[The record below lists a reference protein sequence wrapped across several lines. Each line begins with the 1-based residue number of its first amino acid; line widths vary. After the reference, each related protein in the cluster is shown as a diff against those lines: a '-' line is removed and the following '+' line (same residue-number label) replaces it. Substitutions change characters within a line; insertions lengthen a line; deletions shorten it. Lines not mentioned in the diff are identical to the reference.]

1 MYGSASSTNCTR
13 VSDDATVS
21 LPHGRSNPDLDAER
35 SLNLEM
41 GWRFHSDRLRV
52 GVSVF
57 RDKYSNFIDTAQYL
71 ADEGVQ
77 YRNSCGK
84 ISNGSYGWM
93 CSAAA
98 SDSAP

>member
-41 GWRFHSDRLRV
+41 GW
-52 GVSVF
+52 
-57 RDKYSNFIDTAQYL
+57 
-71 ADEGVQ
+71 
-77 YRNSCGK
+77 
-84 ISNGSYGWM
+84 
-93 CSAAA
+93 
-98 SDSAP
+98 

>member
-1 MYGSASSTNCTR
+1 
-13 VSDDATVS
+13 
-21 LPHGRSNPDLDAER
+21 
-35 SLNLEM
+35 
-41 GWRFHSDRLRV
+41 V

-93 CSAAA
+93 CSAATP
-98 SDSAP
+98 SPRRST